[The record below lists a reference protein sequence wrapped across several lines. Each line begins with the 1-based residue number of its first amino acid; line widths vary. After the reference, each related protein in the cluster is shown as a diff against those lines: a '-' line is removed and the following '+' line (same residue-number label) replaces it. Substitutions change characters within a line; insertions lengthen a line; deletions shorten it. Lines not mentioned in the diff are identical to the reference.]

1 MVLLYSLFF
10 AAGVAGFVFS
20 KFSRRTGYG
29 NEKSIMSVV
38 GITFV
43 ISFVVFYTMMKYVL
57 HFN

>member
-10 AAGVAGFVFS
+10 AAGLAGFVFS

-29 NEKSIMSVV
+29 NEKSIATLV

-43 ISFVVFYTMMKYVL
+43 MAFIVFYTLMKVVF
-57 HFN
+57 HID